1 MGNLKYSYTNNCR
14 EISGFGG
21 GYEEACRKMVI
32 SGMLWFDENPSANPK
47 FHTYKNVYGIVSEDN
62 PKAESLTDT
71 MAKSVGNNCTG
82 AMMQAAVSHVL
93 FAAKHGWEEYIKEM
107 EKKED

>member
-1 MGNLKYSYTNNCR
+1 MENLKYTYTEQCK

-21 GYEEACRKMVI
+21 KYEKACRKMVI

-47 FHTYKNVYGIVSEDN
+47 FHSYKNVYSIICEDN
-62 PKAESLTDT
+62 PEAKSLTDT
-71 MAKSVGNNCTG
+71 MAEAIENDCTG

-93 FAAKHGWEEYIKEM
+93 YALKHGWDEYIKMM
-107 EKKED
+107 EQKEK